1 MIHDGLDEII
11 GWDESLLE
19 WMHNYLNESPP
30 WEHYEWFNHP
40 NFWFLLTSRSLK
52 LTHRTKTHTH
62 TKTHTPCKTYTRTF
76 HHNHITNHTTEILYT
91 KTHIVH
97 STYIHAHI
105 YLQTKTCTHSNIT
118 HVLHY
123 LFTQA
128 QYFPALEKKK

>member
-62 TKTHTPCKTYTRTF
+62 TKTHTPCNIYTRT
-76 HHNHITNHTTEILYT
+76 HSITITSQIILRKYFTQRRILYIAHT
-91 KTHIVH
+91 YMHI
-97 STYIHAHI
+97 STYKQKHAHI
-105 YLQTKTCTHSNIT
+105 QISHTCSIIYLHRLNISP
-118 HVLHY
+118 H
-123 LFTQA
+123 
-128 QYFPALEKKK
+128 